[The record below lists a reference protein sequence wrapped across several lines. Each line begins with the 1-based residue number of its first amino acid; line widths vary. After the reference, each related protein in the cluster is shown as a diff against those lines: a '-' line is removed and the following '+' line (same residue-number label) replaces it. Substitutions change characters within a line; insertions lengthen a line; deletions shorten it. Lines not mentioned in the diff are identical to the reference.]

1 MKEKGKVSM
10 NEPTAAEVKQA
21 VQALKINKP
30 IMKVTKRGKTLTFYL
45 YGGQVLKYRLR
56 PVPA

>member
-1 MKEKGKVSM
+1 M
-10 NEPTAAEVKQA
+10 NEATPAEVKQA

-30 IMKVTKRGKTLTFYL
+30 IMKITKKGKTLTFYL

-56 PVPA
+56 SNPA